1 MKTAFLFPG
10 QGSQEVGMGHDLFQR
25 SPEFKSLIRCAS
37 DYTHEDCE
45 KLCFHGPEKKLFKAR
60 FLQPILVAVSLG
72 YFQCV
77 KEQGIRADVV
87 LGHSL
92 GEITSLG
99 ACGTVTQEEAVAI
112 AAKRGELMDEAASQ
126 CDGTM
131 MAILS
136 FSAEKVHDL
145 LGEINAADRIVFAND
160 NAPNQVIV
168 SGDNATLK
176 KFSELIV
183 HGKQGSC
190 AMLQIAGP
198 WHSPFMQKA
207 QMRFEQW
214 VGAAGIVF
222 KKPELTLILNATA
235 TEEKDTEKIKQ
246 RIIGQLTHPVFW
258 RQSMEE
264 LKTRGI
270 DTVLEIG
277 PGRVLSGLVRANKFP
292 RDTVIYNI
300 NNLRGL
306 QRAVDGFAKTG
317 SVSGATTFIQPAA
330 GNTGQAVKKAICR
343 LPVQSDDLQ
352 ARRAR

>member
-25 SPEFKSLIRCAS
+25 SAAFRSLVRCAS

-45 KLCFHGPEKKLFKAR
+45 KLCFHGPENKLFNAR
-60 FLQPILVAVSLG
+60 FLQPLLVAVSLG

-77 KEQGIRADVV
+77 KEYDIKADVI

-92 GEITSLG
+92 GEITTIG
-99 ACGTVTQEEAVAI
+99 ACGTVTHEEAVAI
-112 AAKRGELMDEAASQ
+112 AAKRGELMDEAVSQ

-131 MAILS
+131 MAVLS
-136 FSAEKVHDL
+136 LSAEKVRAL
-145 LGEINAADRIVFAND
+145 LEEMNTAGGIVFAND
-160 NAPNQVIV
+160 NAPNQVVV
-168 SGDNATLK
+168 SGDKATLK
-176 KFSELIV
+176 KFSETITR
-183 HGKQGSC
+183 GKQGTFV
-190 AMLQIAGP
+190 MLQIAGP
-198 WHSPFMQKA
+198 WHSPFMQTA
-207 QMRFEQW
+207 RAHFEHW
-214 VGAAGIVF
+214 VQAARIVF
-222 KKPELTLILNATA
+222 KKPGTPLILNATA
-235 TEEKDTEKIKQ
+235 REENDPEEIKQ

-270 DTVLEIG
+270 DTILEIG

-306 QRAVDGFAKTG
+306 ERAVEGFSKTIG
-317 SVSGATTFIQPAA
+317 VVSR
-330 GNTGQAVKKAICR
+330 AV
-343 LPVQSDDLQ
+343 
-352 ARRAR
+352 

>member
-136 FSAEKVHDL
+136 FPAEKVHDL

-183 HGKQGSC
+183 RGKQGSC

-277 PGRVLSGLVRANKFP
+277 PGRVLSGLIRANKFP

>member
-1 MKTAFLFPG
+1 
-10 QGSQEVGMGHDLFQR
+10 
-25 SPEFKSLIRCAS
+25 
-37 DYTHEDCE
+37 
-45 KLCFHGPEKKLFKAR
+45 
-60 FLQPILVAVSLG
+60 
-72 YFQCV
+72 
-77 KEQGIRADVV
+77 
-87 LGHSL
+87 
-92 GEITSLG
+92 
-99 ACGTVTQEEAVAI
+99 
-112 AAKRGELMDEAASQ
+112 
-126 CDGTM
+126 
-131 MAILS
+131 
-136 FSAEKVHDL
+136 
-145 LGEINAADRIVFAND
+145 
-160 NAPNQVIV
+160 
-168 SGDNATLK
+168 
-176 KFSELIV
+176 
-183 HGKQGSC
+183 
-190 AMLQIAGP
+190 MLQIAGP